1 MPGEVENLINIMHL
15 KITARMLRIMKI
27 QDANGT
33 VRLQFSPDARIEPK
47 DVFALREKIGSAMRF
62 LPDGIELNC
71 AGLPWD
77 AAYKK
82 IAYLLDNLAKTG
94 PLHV

>member
-27 QDANGT
+27 QGANGK
-33 VRLQFSPDARIEPK
+33 VRLQFSPDAHIEPR
-47 DVFALREKIGSAMRF
+47 DVFALREKVGGAMRF
-62 LPDGIELNC
+62 LPDGLELNLE
-71 AGLPWD
+71 GLPWD
-77 AAYKK
+77 AVYKK
-82 IAYLLDNLAKTG
+82 IAYILDDLAKTG